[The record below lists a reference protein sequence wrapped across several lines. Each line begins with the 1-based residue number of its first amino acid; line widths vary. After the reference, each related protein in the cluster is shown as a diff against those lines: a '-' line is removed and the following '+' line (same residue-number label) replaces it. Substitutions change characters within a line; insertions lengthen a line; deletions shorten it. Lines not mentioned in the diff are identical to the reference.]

1 MTSPTGS
8 GGTAFLDF
16 FVLEAGEY
24 VEQIDGLL
32 LRAAA
37 TGPDAESLQKV
48 ARALRGSATMAR
60 LSAFAEL
67 ASTVEAVG
75 RALRQGGL
83 QWSEALKGAMIGA
96 VDDLKLLVR
105 ASRAWSSTED
115 QWALKRIAELSQ
127 FVQPQQQAGGASAA
141 ATGSFFAGESGNI
154 AAGLE
159 LLATRPTDRAAAM
172 NVLTR
177 VRALRG
183 VAGVKEIPGL
193 AEVSEA
199 AEDAMRPLEAS
210 TGALSQENVEVLRTS
225 GQLMRAIATG
235 LQRGERVTH
244 ASPEYRAFLASLDAM
259 HARERGADR
268 VIPIANLFHDDAGP
282 HIVEKAPNPPTTPGQ
297 RFRMEVVSLGEHL
310 HRVIDE
316 ARLASDDI
324 QREHAR
330 GELGRALRAI
340 RATAA
345 SFEQMAVAQTVEGH
359 LERTG
364 DLTAQAL
371 DAISS
376 FAATISP
383 LPPTPTPVSP
393 HSVPIRMTQVRSA
406 VGGLGGAPSAHA
418 PPPPVAPAASAPPA
432 QPAPASQHARV
443 FAAVGATPPPPT
455 RPAPPSTPAA
465 QPTRPA
471 PQASAPSSR
480 APSPLDAAIAS
491 FDSLADERYAEP
503 VPVADD
509 VVPVDALLYRG
520 QAALERAI
528 ALRDSLRSAGGA
540 PAPDVLEEIYDLLD
554 LARVPEP
561 SF

>member
-1 MTSPTGS
+1 MSSPPAAS
-8 GGTAFLDF
+8 FLDF
-16 FVLEAGEY
+16 FVLEASEY

-37 TGPDAESLQKV
+37 AGPDAEALQKL

-60 LSAFAEL
+60 LSSFAEL
-67 ASTVEAVG
+67 ASTMEGVG
-75 RALRQGGL
+75 RALRQGALG
-83 QWSEALKGAMIGA
+83 WDESLKGAMTAA

-105 ASRAWSSTED
+105 AARAWSATED
-115 QWALKRIAELSQ
+115 QWALKRIGELSQ
-127 FVQPQQQAGGASAA
+127 FVKPLAAGTTPASAA
-141 ATGSFFAGESGNI
+141 SSVGYFAGECNNI

-159 LLATRPTDRAAAM
+159 LLATRPDDRTAAIA
-172 NVLTR
+172 VLTR

-183 VAGVKEIPGL
+183 VAGVKEVSAL
-193 AEVSEA
+193 AEVAEA
-199 AEDAMRPLEAS
+199 AEAALRP
-210 TGALSQENVEVLRTS
+210 VEVGS
-225 GQLMRAIATG
+225 GAPSHEQVALLSASAELMRALATG
-235 LQRGERVTH
+235 LLKGERVTM
-244 ASPEYRAFLASLDAM
+244 STPQYRGFLAALDAVE
-259 HARERGADR
+259 AQGRGADR
-268 VIPIANLFHDDAGP
+268 VVPVATLFYDDAGP
-282 HIVEKAPNPPTTPGQ
+282 HIVEAAPNPPTTPGQ

-316 ARLASDDI
+316 ARVATDEI
-324 QREHAR
+324 QREHAK

-345 SFEQMAVAQTVEGH
+345 SFEQLAVAQTVEGY

-383 LPPTPTPVSP
+383 PPVTPPP
-393 HSVPIRMTQVRSA
+393 ADPNSVPIRMTQVRSA
-406 VGGLGGAPSAHA
+406 VGSLG
-418 PPPPVAPAASAPPA
+418 APPA
-432 QPAPASQHARV
+432 AAPTPTPAPIAPARP
-443 FAAVGATPPPPT
+443 AAPPATPPPAARPQYAQVFSAVHA
-455 RPAPPSTPAA
+455 PAPSQA
-465 QPTRPA
+465 A
-471 PQASAPSSR
+471 PQAPARTPEVQEPAQPRHGRPVPS
-480 APSPLDAAIAS
+480 LDAAIES
-491 FDSLADERYAEP
+491 FDTLSNERFAEP
-503 VPVADD
+503 VALGDD

-520 QAALERAI
+520 RAALDRAI
-528 ALRDSLRSAGGA
+528 ALRDSLRAAGGP